1 MTLLD
6 SLGYV
11 MFCIQALCDSY
22 MMDFM
27 GYYSD
32 TLRAE
37 IWLSQSDHD
46 GTIKEILFENNRAK
60 SLS

>member
-11 MFCIQALCDSY
+11 MFCIKALCDSY
-22 MMDFM
+22 MMDFI
-27 GYYSD
+27 GCYSD

-37 IWLSQSDHD
+37 IQLYQSDHD
-46 GTIKEILFENNRAK
+46 RAIK
-60 SLS
+60 